1 MLRANLSRLKAG
13 RIIPM
18 IELHENTE
26 FEQIYAEFKDKVT
39 RYIWENTER
48 TGCGGFDFGRVRQD
62 F

>member
-26 FEQIYAEFKDKVT
+26 FEQIYAKFKDKVA
-39 RYIWENTER
+39 R
-48 TGCGGFDFGRVRQD
+48 
-62 F
+62 

>member
-1 MLRANLSRLKAG
+1 MT
-13 RIIPM
+13 
-18 IELHENTE
+18 ELYKNTE

-48 TGCGGFDFGRVRQD
+48 TGCGGFDFGRVRQV